1 MSNEN
6 LKKKV
11 VLGLDVGSSSLGWVL
26 MNEEEVLDIGSRI
39 FEAGMDG
46 NIEKGTDES
55 YNVQRRDARLTRRR
69 LQRRTRRLIKLAL
82 YLQRVDLLPESNI
95 EDSKI
100 RHEFFNTLDRSL
112 SEKYNMPHALPY
124 LLRAKALDEKLT
136 QHELGR
142 VLYHICQRR
151 GFLSNRKSPIKDK
164 EEHGKVKD
172 GIKSLREKLSE
183 NDSKTLGE
191 YFSKFDPDDRI
202 RTQYTARDMYD
213 DEFNLIWDKQAE
225 FYPDILTDDF
235 KDKIYHV
242 IFDQRP
248 IKFKKSTIG
257 MCELEKTKRRAPALL
272 LDAQRFRLI
281 HMINGTKIYVDNV
294 ERELTDE
301 ERETLINKL
310 ETEGDLA
317 FTKAKK
323 LLGLKMKKDKFN
335 WEGGPEKRFIGNR
348 TSAALIEIFGEEKWN
363 LLSKVMKDQ
372 VVEDIHS
379 IQKNETLLKRGLN
392 KWELSEEK
400 AIELSEIALEPEY
413 LKLSRA
419 AIAKLLPR
427 MEKGEHYSTLVKEFY
442 GDTKDVEEHDILPP
456 LFQVEKYISN
466 PAVIRSLTELRK
478 VVNTVIREHG
488 KPDEIHIEFA
498 RELKQGKKSRQA
510 VTKRISENEQSR
522 SKAAKRIIDEL
533 KIQNPTRTD
542 ILKVQLA
549 EECNWECPYTGR
561 TFSIGDLFK
570 PTPQF
575 DIEHI
580 IPFSRCLDNSYLN
593 KTLCWSEE
601 NKNVKRNMTPFE
613 AYSNTD
619 KWDEIIQRVKRF
631 KGDVARFKLA
641 RFMMDS
647 KGVKEKFEDFS
658 ARQLNDTSYVAKLS
672 QQYLR
677 LLYGNEW
684 RKHIVPT
691 SGGVTSFLRNVW
703 GLNSILQDGGPKKE
717 RTDHRH
723 HAVDAVVIAM
733 TNRRTLQ
740 MLAYANSRRIK
751 PERLFNDKEIKPPWE
766 TFWDDVKEAIDGI
779 VVSHRVSNKVSGQ
792 LHEETFYGLGPD
804 EDGDGKPDYYTITRP
819 LTALKK
825 TEVDKIVDPYI
836 RQLVKDKLGDDDP
849 KNVFQEKENRP
860 FIIKP
865 DDTVVFV
872 NKVKVKV
879 RVTPFQLV
887 EGEDSRYVTPK
898 SNHHA
903 EVIEYTDKK
912 GRTKW
917 DFVVVSMLE
926 ACLRKKDK
934 LPVINR
940 DYGEGKKF
948 LFSLAPGDIIELDN
962 DKGGRSLYRI
972 RTVPMSKQLSYVS
985 INNAMKQ
992 KDAKEA
998 KRWYSKKPDKLR
1010 EANCQKVT
1018 VNVIGRVRRAND

>member
-1 MSNEN
+1 MSKNES
-6 LKKKV
+6 KEKV

-26 MNEEEVLDIGSRI
+26 LNEEEMLDIGSRI

-69 LQRRTRRLIKLAL
+69 IQRRTRRLIKLAL
-82 YLQRVDLLPESNI
+82 YLQRADLLPEGDI
-95 EDSKI
+95 ENSET
-100 RHEFFNTLDRSL
+100 RHEFFNALDHSL
-112 SEKYNMPHALPY
+112 SDKYGKPHALPY
-124 LLRAKALDEKLT
+124 LLRAKALHEKLA

-142 VLYHICQRR
+142 VLFHICQRR

-164 EEHGKVKD
+164 EEDGKVKGD
-172 GIKSLREKLSE
+172 IKTLREKLSE
-183 NDSKTLGE
+183 NNSKTLGE

-213 DEFNLIWDKQAE
+213 DEFNIIWDKQAE
-225 FYPDILTDDF
+225 FYPEILTDDF
-235 KDKIYHV
+235 KDKIHHT

-257 MCELEKTKRRAPALL
+257 MCELEKNKRRAPTLI

-281 HMINGTKIYVDNV
+281 HMINGTKIFEDNV
-294 ERELTDE
+294 PRELTDE
-301 ERETLINKL
+301 ERETLKNKL

-323 LLGLKMKKDKFN
+323 LLGLKVKKDKFN

-348 TSAALIEIFGEEKWN
+348 TSSALIEIFSAEKWN
-363 LLSKVMKDQ
+363 SFSKVQKDQ
-372 VVEDIHS
+372 IVEDIHS
-379 IQKNETLLKRGLN
+379 IQKNEALFKRGMDV
-392 KWELSEEK
+392 WGLSEEK
-400 AIELSEIALEPEY
+400 AIELSEIELEPEY
-413 LKLSRA
+413 LKLSRT

-427 MEKGEHYSTLVKEFY
+427 MEKGEHYATLVKEFY
-442 GDTKDVEEHDILPP
+442 GDTKDVEEHDFLPP
-456 LFQVEKYISN
+456 IFKVEKYISN

-498 RELKQGKKSRQA
+498 RELKQSKKNRQA

-522 SKAAKRIIDEL
+522 SKAAKQIIDEL

-542 ILKVQLA
+542 ILKVLLA

-561 TFSIGDLFK
+561 SFSIGDLFK

-601 NKNVKRNMTPFE
+601 NKNVKKNMTPFE
-613 AYSNTD
+613 AYSNTE
-619 KWDEIIQRVKRF
+619 KWDEIKQRVKQF
-631 KGDVARFKLA
+631 KGDVAHIKLS

-647 KGVKEKFEDFS
+647 EDVKEKFEDFS

-723 HAVDAVVIAM
+723 HAVDAIVIAM
-733 TNRRTLQ
+733 TNHRALQ

-751 PERLFNDKEIKPPWE
+751 PERLFNDDEIKPPWE
-766 TFWDDVKEAIDGI
+766 GFWDDVKSAIDGI

-792 LHEETFYGLGPD
+792 LHEETFYGLGSD
-804 EDGDGKPDYYTITRP
+804 KDGDGKPDYYTITRP
-819 LTALKK
+819 LTALKNS
-825 TEVDKIVDPYI
+825 EVDKIVDSHI
-836 RQLVKDKLGDDDP
+836 RELVKEKVGNDDP
-849 KNVFQEKENRP
+849 KNVFQEKQNRP

-865 DDTVVFV
+865 DGKVVFI
-872 NKVKVKV
+872 NKVKIKV
-879 RVTPFQLV
+879 SVTPFQLV
-887 EGEDSRYVTPK
+887 EGEDSRYVMSK

-912 GRTKW
+912 GRTMW
-917 DFVVVSMLE
+917 DGFVVNMLE
-926 ACLRKKDK
+926 AVERRSKKE
-934 LPVINR
+934 PVIKRNH
-940 DYGEGKKF
+940 GEGKRF
-948 LFSLAPGDIIELDN
+948 VFSLAPGDMVEMN
-962 DKGGRSLYRI
+962 YKEDKREIFRI
-972 RTVPMSKQLSYVS
+972 RTISGKNIEFVD
-985 INNAMKQ
+985 INDARLK
-992 KDAKEA
+992 KDIQTAKC
-998 KRWYSKKPDKLR
+998 WYKKSFGKLKSL
-1010 EANCQKVT
+1010 NCQKVT
-1018 VNVIGRVRRAND
+1018 VNVLGRVRRAND